1 MRVLITG
8 FEPTWGIKK
17 TPSGELA
24 KLWAGGELTVPGI
37 EVQSMVLP
45 QVFGKSAEIVIAEIQ
60 SFDPQ
65 AVLMFGAT
73 MKNDPLRLERF
84 AINCEATVMGDNP
97 RIPVSPDRSIIPGG
111 PAAYEATL
119 PVYWLMDHLNAI
131 GVDTKVSYHAGTH
144 TCNSIMYHVL
154 HFLANKP
161 HPMPV
166 VAGFIH
172 VPFPNEFGVVEDSL
186 WTTASFEGIVQASVG
201 LVQKVRDWYQ
211 DKFGPIP
218 EQVPGVSA
226 PSSTSTKKVTK

>member
-24 KLWAGGELTVPGI
+24 KLWANGDLTVPGI
-37 EVQSMVLP
+37 EVHSVVLP
-45 QVFGKSAEIVIAEIQ
+45 QIFGKSAEMTIAEIQ
-60 SFDPQ
+60 TFDPQ

-84 AINCEATVMGDNP
+84 AINCEASDMGDNT
-97 RIPVSPDRSIIPGG
+97 RIPVVPDRSIIQGG
-111 PAAYEATL
+111 PAAYESTL
-119 PVYWLMDHLNAI
+119 PVYWLMDHLNAL
-131 GVDTKVSYHAGTH
+131 GLDTKVSYNAGTH
-144 TCNSIMYHVL
+144 TCNSLMYHVL
-154 HFLANKP
+154 HFLSTKP

-166 VAGFIH
+166 IAGFVH

-211 DKFGPIP
+211 EKFGPV
-218 EQVPGVSA
+218 EQTPAGISA
-226 PSSTSTKKVTK
+226 PSGMSTKKGTK